1 MAEKTKKFEA
11 ELFQV
16 RTQLERTL
24 SANLVEILS
33 LRESASDRT
42 GLWYNLSSP
51 SIAST
56 SITIFVPPSNN
67 VETENND
74 VKNELVSENIE
85 NGKSIL
91 EAPPKLEKK
100 EIKNPGLRR
109 ETFKSRNKRS
119 SISVITV
126 E

>member
-33 LRESASDRT
+33 LRKSASNRT
-42 GLWYNLSSP
+42 GLGYNLSSP

-56 SITIFVPPSNN
+56 SITVFVPPTDNI
-67 VETENND
+67 ETENND

-91 EAPPKLEKK
+91 GAPPKLGKK

-109 ETFKSRNKRS
+109 ETFKS
-119 SISVITV
+119 
-126 E
+126 